1 VVPLFTKE
9 NKLSTRD
16 IHKLQKVSGKEHK
29 HSNET
34 ITAGLLTLLFKSLI
48 IWKKKDTSDKID
60 YW

>member
-1 VVPLFTKE
+1 M
-9 NKLSTRD
+9 
-16 IHKLQKVSGKEHK
+16 HKLQKVSGKEHK

-34 ITAGLLTLLFKSLI
+34 MTAGLLTLLFKSLI